1 MPRPKVNYICP
12 NCGYSTHKKSNY
24 ESHINR
30 KNICSSVCYDKQNVQ
45 INEQNVQI
53 NEQNVQINEQNIQ
66 INEQNNEQNI
76 QINEQNNE
84 QNIQN
89 NEHTCGQCK
98 KVLCNKSSLKRHEKI
113 CKGVDSFTCPICL
126 KRFITAQQKHYHT
139 KNVKCTP
146 CETTPFSTINNVN
159 NNTTNN
165 NTTNNNTINNITNNN
180 QQHFH
185 FHLNTFGNENYEY
198 LQSNILQQLV
208 GNRETVKNLIEQIHF
223 NKDHPEN
230 WNMCVN
236 NLRSKYAEIYDGTK
250 FIVKD
255 KCDVMHEVI
264 NKTLDFV
271 TKCVNDLQMEKTKI
285 EKILSKYTQM
295 KKYIEYKDK
304 LRKNQY
310 LIDQGHSQSSNKD
323 YDRIFKDA
331 EMTSYNHRS
340 FIK

>member
-12 NCGYSTHKKSNY
+12 NCCYSTHKKSNY
-24 ESHINR
+24 QSHINR
-30 KNICSSVCYDKQNVQ
+30 KFSCITTNQIDVNNKIDDENNKINDVNNKINDENNKIVCGKCEKQF
-45 INEQNVQI
+45 
-53 NEQNVQINEQNIQ
+53 
-66 INEQNNEQNI
+66 
-76 QINEQNNE
+76 
-84 QNIQN
+84 
-89 NEHTCGQCK
+89 
-98 KVLCNKSSLKRHEKI
+98 KSSATLKGHLKI
-113 CKGVDSFTCPICL
+113 CKGVHSLQCPTC
-126 KRFITAQQKHYHT
+126 KKQFAYQQQKHYHT

-146 CETTPFSTINNVN
+146 CETTTCSTINNV

-165 NTTNNNTINNITNNN
+165 NTTNNNIINNITNNN
-180 QQHFH
+180 TQQHFH
-185 FHLNTFGNENYEY
+185 IHLNTFGNENYEY

-264 NKTLDFV
+264 NKTLDLV
-271 TKCVNDLQMEKTKI
+271 TNCVNDLQMEKTKI

-331 EMTSYNHRS
+331 EMTSYNHRY
-340 FIK
+340 FISK